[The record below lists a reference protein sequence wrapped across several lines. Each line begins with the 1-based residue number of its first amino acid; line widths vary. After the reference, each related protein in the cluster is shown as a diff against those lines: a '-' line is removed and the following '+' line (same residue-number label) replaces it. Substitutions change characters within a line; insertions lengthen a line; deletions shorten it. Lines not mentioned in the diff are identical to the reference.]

1 MRVALYWAPEL
12 DDPLHARA
20 SAWLGRDAETGT
32 DVAQPNVPGIV
43 EATADPRLYGF
54 HATLKAPFRVATSW
68 EQVVAAAEALAA
80 ETAPFTLP
88 PLVVRNLRGFLALIE
103 SEPCPALDAFAG
115 ACVRALEPHRA
126 ALTTAEIARRR
137 PERLSERQRAHLD
150 RWGYHL
156 VFEDFQFH
164 GTLTGRLPDE
174 QRAVIEPTV
183 TDFLGDIPERPRLVR
198 ELCLF
203 TQQVAG
209 APFLIARRLPLLG

>member
-20 SAWLGRDAETGT
+20 STWLGRDAETGAAI
-32 DVAQPNVPGIV
+32 AQPDVPGIV

-54 HATLKAPFRVATSW
+54 HATLKAPFRIATSW

-80 ETAPFTLP
+80 EIAPFALP

-164 GTLTGRLPDE
+164 GTLTGRLQDA
-174 QRAVIEPTV
+174 QRAVIEPAV
-183 TDFLGDIPERPRLVR
+183 IEFLGDLPARPRLVR

-203 TQQVAG
+203 TQQAAG
-209 APFLIARRLPLLG
+209 APFLIARRLPLRG

>member
-20 SAWLGRDAETGT
+20 STWLGRDAETGAAI
-32 DVAQPNVPGIV
+32 AQPDVPGIV

-54 HATLKAPFRVATSW
+54 HATLKAPFRIATSW
-68 EQVVAAAEALAA
+68 EQVGAAAEVLAA

-88 PLVVRNLRGFLALIE
+88 PLLVRNLRGFLALIE

-126 ALTTAEIARRR
+126 ALTTAEITRRR

-174 QRAVIEPTV
+174 QRAVIEPAV
-183 TDFLGDIPERPRLVR
+183 TDFLGDLPARPRPVR

-203 TQQVAG
+203 TQQTAG
-209 APFLIARRLPLLG
+209 APFLIARRLPLRG

>member
-20 SAWLGRDAETGT
+20 SAWLGRDAETGAAI
-32 DVAQPNVPGIV
+32 AQPDVPGIV
-43 EATADPRLYGF
+43 EATADPRVYGF
-54 HATLKAPFRVATSW
+54 HATLKAPFRIATSW
-68 EQVVAAAEALAA
+68 EQVVAASEVLAA
-80 ETAPFTLP
+80 ETAPFALP

-174 QRAVIEPTV
+174 RRAVVEPAV
-183 TDFLGDIPERPRLVR
+183 TEFLGDIPARPRLVR

-203 TQQVAG
+203 TQATPG
-209 APFLIARRLPLLG
+209 APFVIARRLPLRG